1 VVVSRGFCFCVS
13 VLAKRLA
20 AKSIPAASYSLSSGT
35 LNLHVV
41 SQSALLATLSYT
53 LLSSVASMRAE
64 LLLLD
69 RVAGK
74 KWRNCAMSR
83 RC

>member
-1 VVVSRGFCFCVS
+1 MVVSRGFCFCFS

-35 LNLHVV
+35 LNLHRV
-41 SQSALLATLSYT
+41 SQSALLAT

-69 RVAGK
+69 RAAGK